1 MKTLAET
8 IGENIRARRESMR
21 ISQRTLSEYLH
32 LSHQTV
38 VSFWETGKFCPNAV
52 SLCDLA
58 DVFGCSVDELLGRC
72 KDG

>member
-8 IGENIRARRESMR
+8 IGENIRARREEMAL
-21 ISQRTLSEYLH
+21 SQGTLAKYLH

-38 VSFWETGKFCPNAV
+38 VSFWETGKCCPNAY

-58 DVFGCSVDELLGRC
+58 NVFGCSVDELLGR
-72 KDG
+72 